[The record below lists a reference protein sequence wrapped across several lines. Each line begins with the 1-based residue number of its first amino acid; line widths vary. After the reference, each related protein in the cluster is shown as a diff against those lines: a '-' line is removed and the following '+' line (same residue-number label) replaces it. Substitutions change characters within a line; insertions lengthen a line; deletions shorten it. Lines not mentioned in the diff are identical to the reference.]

1 MDGRINNL
9 LNRQGDSNPPED
21 LQARIRHLTSAAT
34 RLFERG
40 SYDTAF
46 DSLMKAYL
54 LDPASPHVLACE
66 RTLLPALELMRKRG
80 LLEEQQSDYPRP
92 ENLQRARSLINQ
104 VDSMAAPQPAGTATP
119 SLSSTSPAPAVTDQ
133 QKRLEE
139 LKKQIELARREKERA
154 MWREASKPPKLID
167 TNSGTQEESERRPST
182 PEVPKRPRG
191 FFLKLRQGKF
201 PG

>member
-1 MDGRINNL
+1 MDGRINNP
-9 LNRQGDSNPPED
+9 LNKQGDPNSPED
-21 LQARIRHLTSAAT
+21 LQARIRQLTIAAT

-46 DSLMKAYL
+46 DSLMKAYI

-92 ENLQRARSLINQ
+92 ENLQRARSRVNKME
-104 VDSMAAPQPAGTATP
+104 SMAASPPAGTATP
-119 SLSSTSPAPAVTDQ
+119 SPSSTSPAPPGTGQ
-133 QKRLEE
+133 QQRLEE

-167 TNSGTQEESERRPST
+167 TNTGTQEESERRSST
-182 PEVPKRPRG
+182 PEVPKPPRG
-191 FFLKLRQGKF
+191 FFLKLRQGKS